1 MLRGCRYAFFLLTG
15 LLAAVAVHE
24 SGRPLL
30 TAATEYA
37 LDFDGVDDRVT
48 FGPAPALG
56 AQTFTLE
63 LWFRRTG
70 SGVSTTTGTGGVT
83 AVPLLTKGRN
93 EGTVEGTNLDLNY
106 FLGIDQST
114 RVLVADFEDMFN
126 GANHPVRGRTAICDN
141 VWYHAAATYDVTT
154 GTWRLYLN
162 GELEAEL
169 IVPAGADPRV
179 REPRSDSIQHAALA
193 TAMTSTGTPAGFFRG
208 QIDEARV
215 WNVARTQ
222 DEIKEA
228 MGGPLLVGLGGL
240 VGRWGL
246 DEGTGTIANSSV
258 GAVQGTLQPAAP
270 ALPPTWSPGGS
281 GYTPTPLSSVNNGL
295 SLRIPGD
302 FVPLE
307 QGPYP
312 LASPTPL
319 GASTFT
325 IETWF
330 RRDGLG
336 VSLNTGAGGI
346 ASVIPMVSKGRA
358 QGEGTNTDINY
369 LLGINT
375 VGGGAVLA
383 ADFEEGPG
391 LAAGLNHAISGV
403 TPIATGTWYHGAVT
417 YDGKDLQLYLNG
429 LPEGSPITVNRPPRF
444 DSIMPAA
451 LGSALDAGGNA
462 AGVFTGTLDET
473 RIWNYARTPAEV
485 LDGYQREIKTAAG
498 LLGRW
503 GFDELCGCVLDA
515 TGRLP
520 KTAPR
525 GPGWS
530 WVPTPSLA
538 VNAPPV
544 VNAGAD
550 ATFVYP
556 GGLLTGTVSDDGD
569 PAAVTTTW
577 SKSTGPGEVIFAN
590 ANLLST
596 NATFSGVGTYELLLT
611 ATDGTNTASDTV
623 TIHVVAGDINVA
635 PTVLAGPDQPI
646 ELPAAATLAGI
657 VGDDGLPPG
666 GAVTSTWTMVSGLG
680 TVAFADAH
688 AASTT
693 ATFSA
698 AGTYVLRLSATDGDL
713 SASDDVT
720 IIVNEGP
727 GSNHAPG
734 LPALVAPENGAPRV
748 RGPVTLK
755 VSAADAEGDALR
767 VTYYGR
773 PKPADVRGDFT
784 LVTIPDTR
792 HYTASAA
799 NAATFA
805 AQTNWIVSNVGPLN
819 VKFVSHLGDIVDN
832 HQLEVQWQRAD
843 ASIAPLDVHK
853 VPYGLAPGERD
864 QSAGGVAT
872 FYDKYFPLS
881 RFIGNEWFGG
891 YLGAEPT
898 DFLNRLNKD
907 SYQLFSSGGIDFLV
921 IHIEH
926 DWPGYAVTWADR
938 IIKRHPNRRVILVSN
953 LFLNELGNR
962 PLAAPFRGVNGT
974 SAETVWQNLVRPN
987 CNVVMVISSHY
998 PGESRRTD
1006 PNACGQPVHQV
1017 MTDYERRANGGNGW
1031 LRYYVFQPSR
1041 NTIAAFTYSPTLNQF
1056 EEDADS
1062 QFQLELNM
1070 GGVPFSV
1077 IATES
1082 NVPSGGQSSV
1092 TWPGLAANTQY
1103 EWYATVSDGRKTT
1116 TGPMWSFTT
1125 APPNVA
1131 PAAHDDGYEVDE
1143 DNASIV
1149 PAPGVLGNDTDAD
1162 GDPLTAVLVS
1172 GPSHGSLVAKPDGS
1186 FTYEP
1191 VADYHGPDSFTYKA
1205 SDGLAESNVATVTMT
1220 VRPVNDAPVAA
1231 NDTFAVD
1238 EDQTLGVAP
1247 RGVLANDTDV
1257 DGAGVLEA
1265 VLVSGASNGTVTLNA
1280 TGGFVYAP
1288 NRDFNGTDAF
1298 TYRASDGEALS
1309 NTATVTIVVSPV
1321 NDAPIAVDD
1330 RVTTDEDV
1338 TLAGSVV
1345 GNDTDVDN
1353 TALSAILVTGPGS
1366 GSLTLGG
1373 DGRFSYAPAANFS
1386 GTASFTYRV
1395 TDGHTESNTAAVF
1408 ITILPVND
1416 PPVAN
1421 SQALITEKKRPVAVT
1436 LTARDQE
1443 GSALTYRIVR
1453 GPLNGTL
1460 TGTAPNLQ
1468 YTPNKKFLGVDRF
1481 TFVASDGT
1489 ADSAVATVA
1498 IAVVEDIDDPP
1509 TAYDRSARVD
1519 QSKTEEIELR
1529 AKDPE
1534 DNRLTYV
1541 IVSAPTNGTLSGSG
1555 KNVKYTSN
1563 TRFRGED
1570 RFTFKVSDTV
1580 HESNVATVTITVKA
1594 DDDPEYEINSAD

>member
-1 MLRGCRYAFFLLTG
+1 MLRGCRYALILLTC

-24 SGRPLL
+24 SGRPLVN
-30 TAATEYA
+30 AASEYA

-48 FGPAPALG
+48 FGPAPTLG
-56 AQTFTLE
+56 SNTFTLE
-63 LWFRRTG
+63 LWFKRTG
-70 SGVSTTTGTGGVT
+70 AGVSTTTGTGGIT

-93 EGTVEGTNLDLNY
+93 EGVADGTNVDLNY
-106 FLGIDQST
+106 FLGIDQAT
-114 RVLVADFEDMFN
+114 RVLVADFEDMFT
-126 GANHPVRGRTAICDN
+126 GANHPVRGRTAICDQ
-141 VWYHAAATYDVTT
+141 VWYHAAASYDVTT
-154 GTWRLYLN
+154 GTWQLYLN

-169 IVPAGADPRV
+169 VVPAGADPRV

-193 TAMTSTGTPAGFFRG
+193 TAMTSTGTPAGFFKG

-215 WNVARTQ
+215 WNVVRTQ

-240 VGRWGL
+240 AGRWGL
-246 DEGTGTIANSSV
+246 DEGTGTIANNSV
-258 GAVQGTLQPAAP
+258 GAVHGTLQPVAPAAP
-270 ALPPTWSPGGS
+270 PAWSLGGS
-281 GYTPTPLSSVNNGL
+281 GYTPTPLSAVNNGL

-330 RRDGLG
+330 RREGLG
-336 VSLNTGAGGI
+336 VSLNTGTGGI

-375 VGGGAVLA
+375 VGGGALLA
-383 ADFEEGPG
+383 ADFEEGP
-391 LAAGLNHAISGV
+391 AGANHAISGV
-403 TPIATGTWYHGAVT
+403 TPIATGAWYHGAVT

-429 LPEGSPITVNRPPRF
+429 VPEGLPITVNRAPRF

-451 LGSALDAGGNA
+451 LGSALDSGGNA

-473 RIWNYARTPAEV
+473 RIWNYARTPAEI

-503 GFDELCGCVLDA
+503 GFDELCGCVVDS

-530 WVPTPSLA
+530 WVATPSLA
-538 VNAPPV
+538 VNASPV

-556 GGLLTGTVSDDGD
+556 GGLLTGTVIDDGD

-577 SKSTGPGEVIFAN
+577 SKSSGPGEVIFAN

-596 NATFSGVGTYELLLT
+596 NATFSGVGIYVLRLT
-611 ATDGTNTASDTV
+611 ATDGTNTASDNV
-623 TIHVVAGDINVA
+623 TIQVVAGDTNLA
-635 PTVLAGPDQPI
+635 PTVLAGPDQTI
-646 ELPAAATLAGI
+646 EMPAEAALAGI

-666 GAVTSTWTMVSGLG
+666 GVVTSTWTMVSGPG
-680 TVAFADAH
+680 AVTFADAS
-688 AASTT
+688 AAVTT

-698 AGTYVLRLSATDGDL
+698 VGTYVLRLSATDGAL
-713 SASDDVT
+713 SVSDDVT
-720 IIVNEGP
+720 IVVNEGP
-727 GSNHAPG
+727 SSNHAPDM
-734 LPALVAPENGAPRV
+734 PVLVAPANGAPRV

-755 VSAADAEGDALR
+755 VTASDAEGEALR
-767 VTYYGR
+767 VTYFGR

-792 HYTASAA
+792 HYTASAVS
-799 NAATFA
+799 AATFA
-805 AQTNWIVSNVGPLN
+805 SQTNWIVNNVGPLN
-819 VKFVSHLGDIVDN
+819 IKFVSHLGDIVDN
-832 HQLEVQWQRAD
+832 EQIEVQWQRAGTSMT
-843 ASIAPLDVHK
+843 ALDVNK
-853 VPYGLAPGERD
+853 VPYGIAPGERD

-872 FYDKYFPLS
+872 FFDKYFPLS
-881 RFIGNEWFGG
+881 RFIGNDWFGG

-907 SYQLFSSGGIDFLV
+907 TYQLFSAGGIDFLV
-921 IHIEH
+921 VHIEH

-953 LFLNELGNR
+953 LFLNEAAIR
-962 PLAAPFRGVNGT
+962 PLTAPFRGANGT
-974 SAETVWQNLVRPN
+974 SAETVWQTLVRPN
-987 CNVVMVISSHY
+987 CNVFMVISSHY

-1006 PNACGQPVHQV
+1006 VNACGQPVHQV

-1041 NTIAAFTYSPTLNQF
+1041 NAIAAFTYSPTLNQF

-1062 QFQLELNM
+1062 QFQLDLNM

-1077 IATES
+1077 IATNA
-1082 NVPSGGQSSV
+1082 NVPSGGESSV
-1092 TWPGLAANTQY
+1092 TWSGLAASTEY
-1103 EWYATVSDGRKTT
+1103 EWYATVSDGKKTT

-1125 APPNVA
+1125 APPNIT
-1131 PAAHDDGYEVDE
+1131 PAAHDDAYEVDE
-1143 DNASIV
+1143 DNVLSV
-1149 PAPGVLGNDTDAD
+1149 LSPGVLGNDIDAD
-1162 GDPLTAVLVS
+1162 GDALAAVLVN
-1172 GPSHGSLVAKPDGS
+1172 GPLHGSLVAHPDGG

-1191 VADYHGPDSFTYKA
+1191 VHNYHGPDSFSYKA
-1205 SDGLAESNVATVTMT
+1205 SDGLAESNVATVAIT
-1220 VRPVNDAPVAA
+1220 VRPVNDVPVAV
-1231 NDTFAVD
+1231 NDTFGVD
-1238 EDQTLGVAP
+1238 EDQTLSVGP
-1247 RGVLANDTDV
+1247 LGVLANDSDEDGAALEATLV
-1257 DGAGVLEA
+1257 DGA
-1265 VLVSGASNGTVTLNA
+1265 NHGTVTLNA
-1280 TGGFVYAP
+1280 NGGFVYAP
-1288 NRDFNGTDAF
+1288 NRDFNGTDTF

-1309 NTATVTIVVSPV
+1309 NIATVTIAIRPV

-1330 RVTTDEDV
+1330 RVTTDEDIA
-1338 TLAGSVV
+1338 LAGSVV
-1345 GNDTDVDN
+1345 GNDTDIDSA
-1353 TALSAILVTGPGS
+1353 TLSAILVTGPVNGA
-1366 GSLTLGG
+1366 LTFAA
-1373 DGRFSYAPAANFS
+1373 DGRFRYVPAANFS
-1386 GTASFTYRV
+1386 GTDSFTYRV
-1395 TDGHTESNTAAVF
+1395 HDGVAESNSAAVF

-1416 PPVAN
+1416 PPVTN
-1421 SQALITEKKRPVAVT
+1421 IQILITEKRRPVAVT

-1489 ADSAVATVA
+1489 VDSAVATVA
-1498 IAVVEDIDDPP
+1498 IAVVEDLDDPP

-1519 QSKTEEIELR
+1519 QGETEEIELR

-1534 DNRLTYV
+1534 DNQLIYV
-1541 IVSAPTNGTLSGSG
+1541 IVAAPASGTLSGSG
-1555 KNVKYTSN
+1555 KNVKYTPN
-1563 TRFRGED
+1563 ARFRGED

-1580 HESNVATVTITVKA
+1580 HESNLAIVTITVRG
-1594 DDDPEYEINSAD
+1594 DDDHEYEIDSAD